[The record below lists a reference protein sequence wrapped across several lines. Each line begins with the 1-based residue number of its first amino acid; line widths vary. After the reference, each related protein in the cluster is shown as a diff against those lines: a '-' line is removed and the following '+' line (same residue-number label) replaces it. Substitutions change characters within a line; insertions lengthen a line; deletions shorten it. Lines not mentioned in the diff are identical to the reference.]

1 LRQAASEMPAAE
13 SAKAD
18 VMDMLAGQP
27 KLP

>member
-18 VMDMLAGQP
+18 VTDTLAYQP
-27 KLP
+27 KQP

>member
-18 VMDMLAGQP
+18 VMGARAGQP